1 MEDLRLNDPI
11 VAAAVRAL
19 GEIVRL
25 LADDAQPAPDG
36 YVTLVV
42 RDYEPTHGPA
52 PVLATLRYRWRE
64 HGEPLALDERT
75 HRAATVDP
83 VSRTCIAPVWVF
95 ELTPIGDDDWY
106 FGCLIAAAR
115 TEPRGLLFHAR
126 RRDGC
131 WAIEWPGIAN
141 QRADRR
147 ESTSSDSSDTGR
159 SSS

>member
-1 MEDLRLNDPI
+1 MEDRRLNDPI

-25 LADDAQPAPDG
+25 LTDDARPAPDG

-42 RDYEPTHGPA
+42 RDYEPSHGPA

-106 FGCLIAAAR
+106 FGCFIAAAR
-115 TEPRGLLFHAR
+115 AEARSLLFRAR
-126 RRDGC
+126 RCDSR
-131 WAIEWPGIAN
+131 WVIEWPGIA
-141 QRADRR
+141 
-147 ESTSSDSSDTGR
+147 STSARTKDRPSDPAIPT
-159 SSS
+159 